1 MKTILAPIDFS
12 PVSDHVLKAAVNLAR
27 AINGRLLLLH
37 VVVPPVITSEYG
49 AVLANIQEIITVSE
63 ATSRKQLLQHKK
75 RLQQSGLNVGI
86 VLKTGAPGPLILDQ
100 ARKSRAAYIVM
111 GSHGHSALY
120 DLLAGSTATGVVK
133 QALCPVVIV
142 PPMPKKPA
150 K

>member
-1 MKTILAPIDFS
+1 MGLTQHQNA
-12 PVSDHVLKAAVNLAR
+12 VS
-27 AINGRLLLLH
+27 
-37 VVVPPVITSEYG
+37 
-49 AVLANIQEIITVSE
+49 NIQEIINVSE

-86 VLKTGAPGPLILDQ
+86 VLKTGVPVPIILDR

-133 QALCPVVIV
+133 QSPCPVVIV

>member
-49 AVLANIQEIITVSE
+49 AVLANIQEIINVSE

-86 VLKTGAPGPLILDQ
+86 VLKTGAPSAAFHAI
-100 ARKSRAAYIVM
+100 ARAIAVR
-111 GSHGHSALY
+111 
-120 DLLAGSTATGVVK
+120 
-133 QALCPVVIV
+133 
-142 PPMPKKPA
+142 
-150 K
+150 